1 MGNIK
6 IITLI
11 ENLVYSQSLV
21 AEHGLSVY
29 IETPNRKLLF
39 DTGQSGLFIQNARK
53 LGIAIEDID
62 AVVLSHGHYDHTG
75 GLYLLLE
82 VNKKAKVYAK
92 RTLFDPKYRSDRTF
106 IGTPKNEEQL
116 KGRLVYVDDVTE
128 LDEGVFIMPNI
139 PIKYPIDKHFDGLLK
154 LKINELEPDEFD
166 DEQYIAIVE
175 KNRINIISACSHR
188 GITNIC
194 EAATTYFN
202 LRIGLILGGFHL
214 KNCTT
219 EQYIHLTH
227 YFRTLQPKQLGV
239 CHCTGIEKYADL
251 RRECEVPL
259 FYNHSGHIIELP

>member
-11 ENLVYSQSLV
+11 ENLVYGQSLV
-21 AEHGLSVY
+21 AEHGLAVY
-29 IETPNRKLLF
+29 IETPNRKILF
-39 DTGQSGLFIQNARK
+39 DTGQSGMFLQNAQT
-53 LGIAIEDID
+53 LGIKIEEID
-62 AVVLSHGHYDHTG
+62 SVVLSHGHYDHTG
-75 GLYLLLE
+75 GLYPFLE

-92 RTLFDPKYRSDRTF
+92 PELFDPKYRVNRTF
-106 IGTPKNEEQL
+106 IGTPKNEELL
-116 KGRLVYVDDVTE
+116 KGRLVFADDVTE
-128 LDEGVFIMPNI
+128 LEEGIFIMPNI
-139 PIKYPIDKHFDGLLK
+139 PIKDPIDKHFDGLLK
-154 LKINELEPDEFD
+154 LKNNEIVPDEFD
-166 DEQYIAIVE
+166 DELYIVVVE
-175 KNRINIISACSHR
+175 NNLVNIISACSHR

-194 EAATTYFN
+194 EAATDYFN

-251 RRECEVPL
+251 RRECEIPL